1 MNFRKFLSDKVESK
15 SIVGYVHISKDIT
28 QMFKL
33 TVFIISLTL
42 MLAFHNQRYN
52 LQH

>member
-1 MNFRKFLSDKVESK
+1 MNFRKFLSDSESK
-15 SIVGYVHISKDIT
+15 SIVGYVDISKNIT
-28 QMFKL
+28 EMFKL
-33 TVFIISLTL
+33 TAFIISLTL

>member
-1 MNFRKFLSDKVESK
+1 MNFRKFLSDLESK
-15 SIVGYVHISKDIT
+15 SIVGYVHISKNIT
-28 QMFKL
+28 QTFKL
-33 TVFIISLTL
+33 TGFTISLTL